1 MSATWTPIAVASEA
15 RRARHRL
22 WRAVEAQHLISTR
35 LLVDSADEQAL
46 LERIIDG
53 VKPAAPQEAA
63 RFGVNG
69 RGLHYLLLT
78 PWRYAPPPPGT
89 RFRAPTDEGVFYGAD
104 AIRTACAE
112 LGWWRWKFLME
123 SPALERID
131 WRQQTLFSTA
141 IQTLTIDLRQ
151 PPFDTDA
158 ADWTAPDSYEATQAF
173 ARVAREAQIGAIRYT
188 SVRDPDGT
196 GVCTAVLR
204 LDAFSGAPDETAAQ
218 SWAIAVQRDR
228 VIWRRQS
235 PFVKE
240 EFVFEMEAAA

>member
-15 RRARHRL
+15 TPARHLL
-22 WRAVEAQHLISTR
+22 WRAVEAQHLIATR

-53 VKPAAPQEAA
+53 VKPAAPQEADA
-63 RFGVNG
+63 

-89 RFRAPTDEGVFYGAD
+89 RFRAPTDAGVFYGAD
-104 AIRTACAE
+104 EIRTACAE
-112 LGWWRWKFLME
+112 LGWWRWKFLQE
-123 SPALERID
+123 SPALDRID

-141 IQTLTIDLRQ
+141 IFTATIDLRR
-151 PPFDTDA
+151 PPFETDA
-158 ADWTAPDSYEATQAF
+158 ADWTAPDSYDATQAF
-173 ARVAREAQIGAIRYT
+173 ARVAREAEIGAIRYK
-188 SVRDPDGT
+188 SVRDPAEGG

-204 LDAFSGAPDETAAQ
+204 LDAFSGAPDEMAAQ

-240 EFVFEMEAAA
+240 EFVFEMKAAA

>member
-1 MSATWTPIAVASEA
+1 LSAIWTPIAVASEA
-15 RRARHRL
+15 KTERHRL
-22 WRAVEAQHLISTR
+22 WRAVEAQHLIATR

-53 VKPAAPQEAA
+53 VKPAAPKEA
-63 RFGVNG
+63 GD

-112 LGWWRWKFLME
+112 LGWWRWKFLLE

-141 IQTLTIDLRQ
+141 VQTLTIDLRQ
-151 PPFDTDA
+151 PPFDRDA
-158 ADWTAPDSYEATQAF
+158 ADWTAPDSYVATQAF
-173 ARVAREAQIGAIRYT
+173 ARVAREAEIGAIRYA
-188 SVRDPDGT
+188 SVRDPAKSG

-204 LDAFSGAPDETAAQ
+204 LDAFAGAPDEHGAQ
-218 SWAIAVQRDR
+218 SWAIAVQRER

-235 PFVKE
+235 PFSKE
-240 EFVFEMEAAA
+240 EFVFEMKAAA

>member
-1 MSATWTPIAVASEA
+1 LSATWTPIAVASEA
-15 RRARHRL
+15 TRQRHRL

-46 LERIIDG
+46 LERIIEG
-53 VKPAAPQEAA
+53 VKPAAPTGAA
-63 RFGVNG
+63 A

-89 RFRAPTDEGVFYGAD
+89 RFRAPIDEGVFYGAD
-104 AIRTACAE
+104 EIRTACAE
-112 LGWWRWKFLME
+112 LGWWRWKFLQE

-131 WRQQTLFSTA
+131 WRQQTLFATA
-141 IQTLTIDLRQ
+141 VFTATVDLRR
-151 PPFDTDA
+151 PPFDIDA
-158 ADWTAPDSYEATQAF
+158 ADWAAPDSYVATQAF
-173 ARVAREAQIGAIRYT
+173 ARVAREAGIGAIRYT
-188 SVRDPDGT
+188 SVRDPEPG

-240 EFVFEMEAAA
+240 EFVFEMKAAA